1 MPYIGTS
8 PSNGVRRK
16 HTYTATASQTSF
28 SGAGAE
34 GATLSYTDSN
44 FVDVYQNG
52 VKLSEADYTATSG
65 TAIVLATGAT
75 VSDMVEIVVYDVFS
89 VSDTVSKSAGGTF
102 DGNVTMAGTHTVTG
116 VSILNGGIDV
126 AGDITLDVGGADII
140 FKDDGTQIGRIRNAS
155 SGELTFQGDVQ
166 DKNMVFNGNDGG
178 STITALTLD
187 MSADGHATFKNGVT
201 LADGNLTVA
210 NGHGIDFSATADGSG
225 MSSELLA
232 DYEEGK
238 FTATCANSV
247 TLHSA
252 SSSMVYTKIGRQ
264 VHVSGSLRINNSNGG
279 SAFTINNLP
288 FTSSS
293 DSAGYYTSTTLRFY
307 SWNLPLDQSGTTNS
321 TVSFLGRI
329 DPNSTTINFM
339 QVRDNAATIV
349 LPAAA
354 NAYIIFGITYFA
366 A

>member
-1 MPYIGTS
+1 MPYIGQKPADIIS
-8 PSNGVRRK
+8 
-16 HTYTATASQTSF
+16 TAVDTVTGTF
-28 SGAGAE
+28 SGDIDASTVNATGDTAAGDNAAIGFTSAE
-34 GATLSYTDSN
+34 GLILTGQGSTN
-44 FVDVYQNG
+44 DVTIKND
-52 VKLSEADYTATSG
+52 ADADVIEIPTG
-65 TAIVLATGAT
+65 TV
-75 VSDMVEIVVYDVFS
+75 
-89 VSDTVSKSAGGTF
+89 
-102 DGNVTMAGTHTVTG
+102 NVTMAGTLGVVGAVTANAGVVVDNITIDGTEIDLSSGDLTV
-116 VSILNGGIDV
+116 DV
-126 AGDITLDVGGADII
+126 AGDITLDAGGGDIL
-140 FKDDGTQIGRIRNAS
+140 FEKAGTTFLKFTES
-155 SGELTFQGDVQ
+155 SGDVIINQ
-166 DKNMVFNGNDGG
+166 NVSDKDIKFNGNDGG
-178 STITALTLD
+178 SGITALTLD
-187 MSADGHATFKNGVT
+187 MSAGGNATFNGSIFSG
-201 LADGNLTVA
+201 GNVVVP
-210 NGHGIDFSATADGSG
+210 NGNGIDFSATADGSG
-225 MSSELLA
+225 MSNELLA

-321 TVSFLGRI
+321 TVSYLGRL

-349 LPAAA
+349 LPASD
-354 NAYIIFGITYFA
+354 NAYIIFGMTYFA

>member
-1 MPYIGTS
+1 
-8 PSNGVRRK
+8 
-16 HTYTATASQTSF
+16 
-28 SGAGAE
+28 
-34 GATLSYTDSN
+34 
-44 FVDVYQNG
+44 
-52 VKLSEADYTATSG
+52 
-65 TAIVLATGAT
+65 
-75 VSDMVEIVVYDVFS
+75 
-89 VSDTVSKSAGGTF
+89 
-102 DGNVTMAGTHTVTG
+102 
-116 VSILNGGIDV
+116 
-126 AGDITLDVGGADII
+126 
-140 FKDDGTQIGRIRNAS
+140 
-155 SGELTFQGDVQ
+155 
-166 DKNMVFNGNDGG
+166 
-178 STITALTLD
+178 
-187 MSADGHATFKNGVT
+187 
-201 LADGNLTVA
+201 
-210 NGHGIDFSATADGSG
+210 

-321 TVSFLGRI
+321 TVSYLGRL

-349 LPAAA
+349 LPASD
-354 NAYIIFGITYFA
+354 NAYIIFGMTYFA